1 MIRTLSIR
9 SACAATSLFALA
21 AVPLAAHAE
30 SSYQTGA
37 GALAPTAHLD
47 FKITIPKVLFLRVGT
62 GTDYTT
68 VGTINLI
75 DFTVPAANVGDGS
88 VISASA
94 GAGDLGTGKV
104 TAKLVTNG
112 GDVTFASKTTGAMN
126 NGTAAETISYSQIAT
141 AVATNTTATALTHPA
156 LVDAA
161 AGTSVTVTAV
171 NKVVNQDAKWT
182 FTYLNANVAPAG
194 TYGGVNTN
202 NGRVTYTASVL

>member
-37 GALAPTAHLD
+37 GLLAPTAHLD

-112 GDVTFASKTTGAMN
+112 GDVTFASKTTGA
-126 NGTAAETISYSQIAT
+126 AAETISYSQIAT

>member
-1 MIRTLSIR
+1 
-9 SACAATSLFALA
+9 
-21 AVPLAAHAE
+21 
-30 SSYQTGA
+30 
-37 GALAPTAHLD
+37 
-47 FKITIPKVLFLRVGT
+47 
-62 GTDYTT
+62 
-68 VGTINLI
+68 
-75 DFTVPAANVGDGS
+75 VPAANVGDGS